1 MERFII
7 NGRRPLRGEIEVR
20 GSKNAA
26 NPILAATLLT
36 SQPCYIDN
44 LPLIEDV
51 FRMLEILES
60 LGSEI
65 EWLTERKIKIQ
76 TKNLDIKNLN
86 QNIISQLRSSI
97 LLFGAL
103 AARLVEFSL
112 IKPGGCNLGSRSLD
126 PHIQGLSQIGLN
138 IKQENKN
145 LVAKREKILGAKIIL
160 SERSVTATENLI
172 LAAVLAKG
180 KTIISNA
187 AAEPHVQDL
196 CVFLNKMGAKIKRI
210 SENKILIEG
219 VKKLRGANHH
229 LSSDPIET
237 GTFISLAATA
247 KKSKLL
253 IKNIQSEFLELE
265 LLKFKEAGVRY
276 KLEKN
281 QITVYPS
288 ILRAVKKIH
297 NMPYPGFAPDLL
309 PPFAVL
315 MTQAKGTT
323 LIHDWMY
330 EARQKYA
337 NELKRMGAEILIADP
352 HRIFV
357 TGPSALHGKEIQS
370 HDVRAGASLIIAG
383 LIAQGQ
389 TIIEDAYSIDRG
401 YEKIEERLQKI
412 GADIIRN

>member
-7 NGRRPLRGEIEVR
+7 NGRRPLAGEIEVR

-65 EWLTERKIKIQ
+65 EWLAERKIKIQ
-76 TKNLDIKNLN
+76 TKNIDIKNLN
-86 QNIISQLRSSI
+86 QDIVSRLRSSV

-103 AARLVEFSL
+103 AARLTEFSL
-112 IKPGGCNLGSRSLD
+112 AKPGGCNLGSRSLD
-126 PHIQGLSQIGLN
+126 PHIQGLSQIGLK

-145 LVAKREKILGAKIIL
+145 LTAKIKKILGAKIVL

-172 LAAVLAKG
+172 LAAVLAQG
-180 KTIISNA
+180 ETIISNA

-196 CVFLNKMGAKIKRI
+196 CIFLNKMGAKIKGI
-210 SENKILIEG
+210 GENKIFIRG
-219 VKKLRGANHH
+219 VKKINGAKHY

-237 GTFISLAATA
+237 GTFISLAAA
-247 KKSKLL
+247 VPKSKLL
-253 IKNIQSEFLELE
+253 IKNIQPEFLELE
-265 LLKFKEAGVRY
+265 LLKFQEAGVRY

-288 ILRAVKKIH
+288 VLRALKKIH

-309 PPFAVL
+309 PPLAVL
-315 MTQAKGTT
+315 MTQAQGTT

-352 HRIFV
+352 HRIFI
-357 TGPSALHGKEIQS
+357 TGPNALRGKEIQS
-370 HDVRAGASLIIAG
+370 YDVRAGASLIIAG

-389 TIIEDAYSIDRG
+389 TIIEDTYPIDRG
-401 YEKIEERLQKI
+401 YEKIEKRLQKI
-412 GADIIRN
+412 GADMIRN